1 MRRVRPD
8 GFATGLP
15 PPPKTLP
22 SQFTLLV
29 LPEVV
34 PIRALLT
41 HLLIGCSAIFF
52 RAVKFSIA
60 YAADRADSETDR
72 RLTYGVNG

>member
-8 GFATGLP
+8 DFATGLP

-22 SQFTLLV
+22 SQFTLQV

-34 PIRALLT
+34 PISALLT
-41 HLLIGCSAIFF
+41 HLLIGCSAIFS

-60 YAADRADSETDR
+60 YAADRADSGTDR
-72 RLTYGVNG
+72 ILRYVVNG